1 MKMKIFLDSV
11 GCRLNQSEIEMIA
24 NQFHRAGHQIVGEAG
39 QADIVIINTCA
50 VTAAATSDSRQKIR
64 QAARSGNVR
73 IFSTG
78 CWVTI
83 DPLSASMLPS
93 VERVV
98 ENRQKEEIVNQIIG
112 NDRMSRMKEVQPR
125 IALPGQHKRTRAF
138 IKVQDGCDNSC
149 SYCITRI
156 ARGKSKS
163 RSMEFVME
171 DIQSAVAGNVK
182 EIVLTGAQLGGWGR
196 DLIPKMKLMD
206 LINAILHNTPIARL
220 RLSSIE
226 PWEINEDFFPLFEN
240 PRFCKHL
247 HLPLQSGSLSVLKRM
262 IRPITP
268 RKYENLITA
277 IRKINENIAITTDLI
292 VGFPGE
298 TEAEFSETLEYIQK
312 AHFAGGHVF
321 SFSARPQTKAE
332 LMPSPVKI
340 SIKKERSRILR
351 STLAISAA
359 QFRENQVGRIQQVL
373 WEQAE
378 MIGEKNF
385 KMEGLTDNYLRITAV
400 SQQNLWNKI
409 SSVELLDCLEN
420 SFMGRLVYEPDNLF

>member
-1 MKMKIFLDSV
+1 
-11 GCRLNQSEIEMIA
+11 
-24 NQFHRAGHQIVGEAG
+24 
-39 QADIVIINTCA
+39 
-50 VTAAATSDSRQKIR
+50 
-64 QAARSGNVR
+64 
-73 IFSTG
+73 
-78 CWVTI
+78 
-83 DPLSASMLPS
+83 
-93 VERVV
+93 
-98 ENRQKEEIVNQIIG
+98 
-112 NDRMSRMKEVQPR
+112 
-125 IALPGQHKRTRAF
+125 
-138 IKVQDGCDNSC
+138 
-149 SYCITRI
+149 
-156 ARGKSKS
+156 
-163 RSMEFVME
+163 
-171 DIQSAVAGNVK
+171 
-182 EIVLTGAQLGGWGR
+182 
-196 DLIPKMKLMD
+196 MKLMD

-378 MIGEKNF
+378 MIGEKKF